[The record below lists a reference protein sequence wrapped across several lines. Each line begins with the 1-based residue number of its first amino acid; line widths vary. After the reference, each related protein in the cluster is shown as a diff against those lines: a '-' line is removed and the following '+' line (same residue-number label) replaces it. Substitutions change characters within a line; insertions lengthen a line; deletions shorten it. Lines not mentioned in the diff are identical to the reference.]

1 MYLEYFTKCISLVRY
16 YFIIL
21 LIKMMNNEKTYIGS
35 AEEIIKEQWD
45 QGHFYS
51 VLPEIRKQTEIVD
64 NKPIFNN
71 IDYNEQS
78 HEEILDSLQEE
89 LSDYNFPIPGIEK
102 ETNQNIIINNCAK
115 NRDLNLRKN
124 IFNYYQINNAF
135 EWMDGRM
142 LFYFI
147 KTHKPKKIIEIG
159 SGWSTLVMHNTIK
172 QFNLDT
178 KIICIEPYPLP
189 WLLSMQKEGIIEL
202 QATILQDTNIE
213 LFKQLDKNDICFID
227 SSHVVKHDSDC
238 LYYINKI
245 FPILKK
251 GVLVH
256 IHDIFLPY
264 EYPESW
270 YKEGRFWNE
279 QYFVYAFLMNN
290 NKFKIK
296 FANTYATKFP
306 KLLEIQKDSYE
317 FKVIKGLDK
326 TKAFGGGSLWLH
338 VEQD

>member
-1 MYLEYFTKCISLVRY
+1 
-16 YFIIL
+16 
-21 LIKMMNNEKTYIGS
+21 MNNEKTYISSVG
-35 AEEIIKEQWD
+35 EIVKEQWG

-51 VLPEIRKQTEIVD
+51 VLPEIRKDTQIAD
-64 NKPIFNN
+64 NKEIFTN
-71 IDYNEQS
+71 IDFNDQS
-78 HEEILDSLQEE
+78 HKEILDSLEEE
-89 LSDYNFPIPGIEK
+89 LSDFNFHIPGIDK
-102 ETNQNIIINNCAK
+102 ETDRNIIINNCAK
-115 NRDLNLRKN
+115 NRDLNLRKKV
-124 IFNYYQINNAF
+124 FNYYQINNAF

-147 KTHKPKKIIEIG
+147 KTRKPKKIIEIG
-159 SGWSTLVMHNTIK
+159 SGWSTLVMYNTIK

-189 WLLSMQKEGIIEL
+189 WLVAMHKENLIEL
-202 QATILQDTNIE
+202 HISDLQKTDLE
-213 LFKQLDKNDICFID
+213 LFNQLEKNDICFID
-227 SSHVVKHDSDC
+227 SSHVVKYNSDC
-238 LYYINKI
+238 LYYINNI

-251 GVLVH
+251 DVLIH

-306 KLLEIQKDSYE
+306 KLLDIQKNSYE
-317 FKVIKGLDK
+317 FKVIKDINK
-326 TKAFGGGSLWLH
+326 SSAFGGGSLWLQ
-338 VEQD
+338 VQ